1 MMKNLTTLLLFVI
14 TALSLSSCSDTN
26 YAELVFLNGTIYTV
40 DDEIGTVE
48 AIAID
53 ADTIMFAGTAEEIKD
68 LIDDKTNVIDLKGA
82 TAIPG
87 FIDSHAHFLGLGE
100 LKLKIDL
107 LDTKS
112 WDEIVELVK
121 KAAEEKEKGEWIIGR
136 GWHQEKWDE
145 VPEPNVNG
153 YPYHNDLSKAAPDN
167 PVILSHASGHAI
179 IVNEA
184 AMKLSGID
192 KNTPDPAGGKIV
204 RDKNNNPIGV
214 FEEESAEALI
224 TNYYNE
230 YLNKR
235 SPEEVE
241 EDKIAAIFSAQ
252 KECFE
257 NGITSFH
264 DAGATFETIDVY
276 KMLVDS
282 HELKIRLNVM
292 IGEDNPT
299 IREKIDDYWL
309 RGYGDHHLNV
319 RSIKKYVD
327 GALGSRGAWMLEP
340 YSDLPTHSGLNV
352 TPIDELEETAE
363 IALKNDLQL
372 CTHAIGDKGNR
383 IMLDIYEKL
392 LEGSSDKRWRIE
404 HAQHLNP
411 AEVERFPANGV
422 IASMQTVH
430 CTSDAV
436 FVEKRLG
443 EKRAEESAYVWRKL
457 LEKGAVIC
465 NGTDA
470 PVERIDPIKNFYAA
484 VTRKL
489 DDGTEFYPEQKMTRI
504 EALKSYTIN
513 GAYASFQEDVL
524 GSLKPGKYADITVLS
539 KNILTIL
546 EEEILNTQIL
556 YTVSGGK
563 IVFKNVTN

>member
-1 MMKNLTTLLLFVI
+1 MKNFIALVLSI
-14 TALSLSSCSDTN
+14 MAALSLSSCSDTN
-26 YAELVFLNGTIYTV
+26 YADLVFINGTIHTV
-40 DDEIGTVE
+40 DNELGTVE

-53 ADTIMFAGTAEEIKD
+53 ADTIMFAGSAEEIKD
-68 LIDDKTNVIDLKGA
+68 LIDDKTKVMDLKGA

-87 FIDSHAHFLGLGE
+87 FNDSHAHFLGLGE

-112 WDEIVELVK
+112 WDEVVELVRK
-121 KAAEEKEKGEWIIGR
+121 SAEEKENGEWIIGR
-136 GWHQEKWDE
+136 GWHQEKWEE

-153 YPYHNDLSKAAPDN
+153 YPYHYDLSKAAPDN

-179 IVNEA
+179 IVNQT
-184 AMKLSGID
+184 AMDLAGIN
-192 KNTPDPAGGKIV
+192 KNSPDPAGGKIV

-214 FEEESAEALI
+214 FEEEPAEALI

-230 YLNKR
+230 YINQR

-241 EDKIAAIFSAQ
+241 EDKVAAIFSAQ

-264 DAGATFETIDVY
+264 DAGATFETIDIY

-352 TPIDELEETAE
+352 TPINELEETAE
-363 IALKNDLQL
+363 IALENDLQL

-383 IMLDIYEKL
+383 VMLDIYEKL

-443 EKRAEESAYVWRKL
+443 EKRAEEGAYAWRNL

-489 DDGTEFYPEQKMTRI
+489 DDGAEFYPQQKMTRI

-513 GAYASFQEDVL
+513 GAYASFQEDVI

-539 KNILTIL
+539 KDILTIQ
-546 EEEILNTQIL
+546 EGEILDTQIL
-556 YTVSGGK
+556 YTISGGK
-563 IVFKNVTN
+563 IVFENVTN

>member
-1 MMKNLTTLLLFVI
+1 MKNLTTLLLFVI

>member
-1 MMKNLTTLLLFVI
+1 MKNIAVFVVLLTLMFY
-14 TALSLSSCSDTN
+14 LSSCSDTN
-26 YAELVFLNGTIYTV
+26 YADLVFVNGTIHTV
-40 DDEIGTVE
+40 EDGIGTVE

-53 ADTIMFAGTAEEIKD
+53 ADTILFVGTGEEATDFIGEE
-68 LIDDKTNVIDLKGA
+68 TEVIDLNGA
-82 TAIPG
+82 TVIPG
-87 FIDSHAHFLGLGE
+87 FTDSHAHFLGLGE
-100 LKLKIDL
+100 LQLKIDL

-112 WDEIVELVK
+112 WKEVVELVK
-121 KAAEEKEKGEWIIGR
+121 KTAEKKVAGEWIIGR
-136 GWHQEKWDE
+136 GWHQEKWSDT
-145 VPEPNVNG
+145 PQPNVNG
-153 YPYHNDLSKAAPDN
+153 YPYHYDLTKAAPEN

-179 IVNEA
+179 IANEA
-184 AMKLSGID
+184 AMKLAGIN
-192 KNTPDPAGGKIV
+192 KNTIDPAGGKIV
-204 RDKNNNPIGV
+204 RDNNGNPIGV
-214 FEEESAEALI
+214 FEEEPAEALI
-224 TNYYNE
+224 ANQYNE

-235 SPEEVE
+235 TPEEVE
-241 EDKIAAIFSAQ
+241 KDKIAAILSAQ
-252 KECFE
+252 NECFE

-292 IGEDNPT
+292 IGEDNKT

-309 RGYGDHHLNV
+309 RDYGDHHLNV
-319 RSIKKYVD
+319 RAIKKYVD

-340 YSDLPTHSGLNV
+340 YSDLPSHSGLNV
-352 TPIDELEETAE
+352 TPLDELEETAD
-363 IALKNDLQL
+363 IALENDLQL

-383 IMLDIYEKL
+383 VMLDIYEKKL
-392 LEGSSDKRWRIE
+392 AGSTDKRWRIE

-411 AEVERFPANGV
+411 AELDRFPSNGV
-422 IASMQTVH
+422 IAAMQTVH

-443 EKRAEESAYVWRKL
+443 EKRAEEGAYVWRKL
-457 LEKGAVIC
+457 LEKGTIIC

-470 PVERIDPIKNFYAA
+470 PVERIDPLKNFYAA

-489 DDGTEFYPEQKMTRI
+489 NDVTEFYPSQKMTRM

-513 GAYASFQEDVL
+513 GAFASFQEDVL

-539 KNILTIL
+539 KDILSVPD
-546 EEEILNTQIL
+546 EEILNTKVL

-563 IVFKNVTN
+563 IVYKYNSQ

>member
-1 MMKNLTTLLLFVI
+1 MKYFTAFFLLIFA
-14 TALSLSSCSDTN
+14 ALILSSCSDTN
-26 YAELVFLNGTIYTV
+26 YADLVFINGTIYTV
-40 DDEIGTVE
+40 DDEIGTVQ
-48 AIAID
+48 ALAID
-53 ADTIMFAGTAEEIKD
+53 ADTIMFVGTAEEIKD
-68 LIDDKTNVIDLKGA
+68 FIDDDTKVIDLNGA

-87 FIDSHAHFLGLGE
+87 FTDSHAHFLGLGE

-112 WDEIVELVK
+112 WDEVVELVRK
-121 KAAEEKEKGEWIIGR
+121 SAEEKEIGEWIIGR
-136 GWHQEKWDE
+136 GWHQEKWSDI
-145 VPEPNVNG
+145 PEPNVNG
-153 YPYHNDLSKAAPDN
+153 YPYHYDLTKAAPDN

-184 AMKLSGID
+184 AMKLAGIE
-192 KNTPDPAGGKIV
+192 KTTLDPIGGKIV
-204 RDKNNNPIGV
+204 RDKNGNPIGV

-224 TNYYNE
+224 RIHYDE
-230 YLNKR
+230 YLNQR
-235 SPEEVE
+235 SPEEIA

-292 IGEDNPT
+292 IGEDNQT

-319 RSIKKYVD
+319 SSIKKYVD

-363 IALKNDLQL
+363 LAFENDLQL

-383 IMLDIYEKL
+383 VMLDIYEKL
-392 LEGSSDKRWRIE
+392 LAQNTDRRWRIE

-411 AEVERFPANGV
+411 TEVERFPANGV

-443 EKRAEESAYVWRKL
+443 EKRAEEGAYVWRKL
-457 LEKGAVIC
+457 LEKGALIC

-470 PVERIDPIKNFYAA
+470 PVERINPIQNFYAA

-489 DDGTEFYPEQKMTRI
+489 DDGSEFYPAQKMTRA

-513 GAYASFQEDVL
+513 GAYSSFQEDVL
-524 GSLKPGKYADITVLS
+524 GSLKTGKYADITVLS
-539 KNILTIL
+539 KDILTVP
-546 EEEILNTQIL
+546 EEEILDTKIL

-563 IVFKNVTN
+563 IVFKNDTN